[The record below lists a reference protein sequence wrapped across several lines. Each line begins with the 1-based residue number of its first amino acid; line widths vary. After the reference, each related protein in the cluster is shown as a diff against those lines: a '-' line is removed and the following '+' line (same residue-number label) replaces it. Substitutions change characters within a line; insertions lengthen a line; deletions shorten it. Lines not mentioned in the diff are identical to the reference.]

1 MMQLSFFAPESDWV
15 VKPQA
20 EWPDFKGVKYVGL
33 DTETWDPGLET
44 RGPGFIRGD
53 AYVAGVSLASEDGR
67 KIYLPLSHSE
77 GNTDRDAAIR
87 YIQDQLSRADQEKVG
102 ANLLYD
108 LEALSSLGIK
118 PRGRLR
124 DVQVAGPLLEEEA
137 PEGFSLNALATK
149 HLGVGKT
156 TPLLDR
162 ALLEFGLVYGP
173 KKNPKPDYGKIAKLP
188 AKYVGP
194 YAEDDAWFPIRIL
207 QDQLKQI
214 REENLGQVWGLECE
228 LLPVLWDMRRRG
240 VRVDLDH
247 TERVAAQLRSEEEE
261 LQRRMDHLTGLR
273 VSVSKPRSLERAFAK
288 LGLPI
293 SRTKEGNASFNK
305 EVMTALMRRTDL
317 PEDGQTFLGL
327 MAEQRTTTKL
337 RRDFLEKILYEN
349 VKSRIHPQ
357 WHPLRHQEDST
368 GGGGARSG
376 RIASSNVNLTNIP
389 SRNPRL
395 GPLVRGCFVPEVGE
409 RWCKN
414 DYSQQEPRIQLHF
427 AYEQGFDGASE
438 ARRKFIDDPNTDYH
452 QMVADLCKERAN
464 RDIGRNAA
472 KTINLGLAYGMGLD
486 KLIKQLG
493 VDSQSA
499 QLIFAIYH
507 RAVPYVNVGSKYE
520 MGLAATRGYITTILG
535 RRRHF
540 NYYEPLWQH
549 NNSIVPIYGRDT
561 AEGYWGEG
569 KVRRAGVH
577 KALNAKIQGSAADQT
592 KTAIVELAKLGLYPL
607 IQVYDELNHSIS
619 EESQAYQ
626 IADVMREAIPM
637 SVPFKVDPSIADNWG
652 MAK

>member
-1 MMQLSFFAPESDWV
+1 MQLSFFAPESDWV

-20 EWPDFKGVKYVGL
+20 EWPDFKGMKYVGV

-53 AYVAGVSLASEDGR
+53 AHVAGISLASEDGR
-67 KIYLPLSHSE
+67 KIYLPVSHSE
-77 GNTDRDAAIR
+77 GNTDRDAVVR
-87 YIQDQLSRADQEKVG
+87 YVRDQLSRPSQKKVG

-108 LEALSSLGIK
+108 LEALSSLGIE
-118 PRGRLR
+118 PRGELL

-137 PEGFSLNALATK
+137 PEGFSLNALSKK

-162 ALLEFGLVYGP
+162 ALLEFGLTYGT
-173 KKNPKPDYGKIAKLP
+173 KRNPKPDHGQIAKLP

-207 QDQLKQI
+207 EKQLEGIK
-214 REENLGQVWGLECE
+214 EENLGQVFRLECQ
-228 LLPVLWDMRRRG
+228 LLPVLWRMRRRG

-247 TERVAAQLRSEEEE
+247 TERVAAQLRSEEAE
-261 LQRRMDHLTGLR
+261 LQRRMDHLTGLH
-273 VSVSKPRSLERAFAK
+273 VSVSKPRSLEHAFAR

-293 SRTKEGNASFNK
+293 ARTKEGNASFNK
-305 EVMTALMRRTDL
+305 EVMTALKRRTDL
-317 PEDGQTFLGL
+317 PENGKIFLNL
-327 MAEQRTTTKL
+327 ITEQRTTLKL
-337 RRDFLEKILYEN
+337 RRDFLEKILHEN
-349 VKSRIHPQ
+349 VKGRIHPQ
-357 WHPLRHQEDST
+357 WHPLRHQEDES
-368 GGGGARSG
+368 GGGGTRSG

-389 SRNPRL
+389 SRDPRL
-395 GPLVRGCFVPEVGE
+395 GPLVRGCFVPEHGE

-427 AYEQGFDGASE
+427 AYEQGFEGAGE
-438 ARRKFIDDPNTDYH
+438 ARRKFIDDPSTDYH

-464 RDIGRNAA
+464 RDIGRGPA
-472 KTINLGLAYGMGLD
+472 KTINLGLAYGMGIE
-486 KLIKQLG
+486 KLIRQLG
-493 VDSQSA
+493 VDPQTA

-507 RAVPYVNVGSKYE
+507 RAVPYVNAGAKYE

-540 NYYEPLWQH
+540 NYWEPIWQQH
-549 NNSIVPIYGRDT
+549 NSIVPIYGFDT

-569 KVRRAGVH
+569 KVRRAGTH
-577 KALNAKIQGSAADQT
+577 KALNAKVQGSAADQT
-592 KTAIVELAKLGLYPL
+592 KTAIVELDREGLLPL

-619 EESQAYQ
+619 EEGQAHQ
-626 IADVMREAIPM
+626 IAEVMREAIPM
-637 SVPFKVDPSIADNWG
+637 SVPFKVDPSIANNWG